1 VIRSA
6 RVVARIA
13 AAAGFAAL
21 LPSLAH
27 AQQLAD
33 LFRKVSPSVVLVR
46 TLERGMSPNPAVGL
60 TTIPGLGS
68 GVLISADG
76 KIMTAAHVV
85 QAADRVAVQF
95 VDGKLYPAH
104 VVGSSLRADVALLQ
118 LDQFPVALSPAPV
131 ANSDSLEV
139 GDQII
144 VVGAPYGLDHSL
156 TVGHVSGRI
165 LPGVIV
171 SGGPMEM
178 IQTDAAI
185 NMGNSGGPMFNLKG
199 EVVGIV
205 SRIMTQSGGF
215 EGVGFAISSKVASRV
230 LLTTKSFWTGIDG
243 VLLQDTLAAIFNV
256 PQPAGFLVQQ
266 VAARSPAAQLGLQ
279 AGTIRARIGSEDM
292 LVGGDIV
299 LGVGGIAIAPNG
311 SSLDQIVSHLN
322 TLRAG
327 DTLRVSVL
335 RAGKVVRLFGVRPRT
350 P

>member
-1 VIRSA
+1 M
-6 RVVARIA
+6 RIHTG
-13 AAAGFAAL
+13 GFVRKLACLGL
-21 LPSLAH
+21 LLLTPALAH
-27 AQQLAD
+27 AQQVAQ
-33 LFRKVSPSVVLVR
+33 LFKKVSPSVVLVR

-85 QAADRVAVQF
+85 QTADKVAVQF
-95 VDGKLYPAH
+95 VDGKLYAAH
-104 VVGSSLRADVALLQ
+104 VVSSSLRADVALLQ
-118 LDQFPVALSPAPV
+118 LDQFPVALSPSPV
-131 ANSDSLEV
+131 GNSDSLDIGEE
-139 GDQII
+139 II
-144 VVGAPYGLDHSL
+144 VIGAPYGLDHSL
-156 TVGHVSGRI
+156 TVGHVSGRMPAD
-165 LPGVIV
+165 LVV

-185 NMGNSGGPMFNLKG
+185 NQGNSGGPMFNMKG

-215 EGVGFAISSKVASRV
+215 EGIGFAISSNVASRV
-230 LLTTKSFWTGIDG
+230 LLTAKSFWTGIDG

-256 PQPAGFLVQQ
+256 PQSAGFLVQQ
-266 VAARSPAAQLGLQ
+266 VAARSPAALLGLQ
-279 AGTIRARIGSEDM
+279 AGTVRARIGSEEM

-299 LGVGGIAIAPNG
+299 LGVGGVPIAPNNA
-311 SSLDQIVSHLN
+311 SLEQIQNSLSA
-322 TLRAG
+322 LRVG

-335 RAGKVVRLFGVRPRT
+335 RGGRVVRLSAVRPRT

>member
-1 VIRSA
+1 VRKLASL
-6 RVVARIA
+6 
-13 AAAGFAAL
+13 GL
-21 LPSLAH
+21 LLLTPALAH
-27 AQQLAD
+27 AQQVAQ
-33 LFRKVSPSVVLVR
+33 LFKKVSPSVVLVR

-85 QAADRVAVQF
+85 QTADKVAVQF

-104 VVGSSLRADVALLQ
+104 VVASSLRADVALLQ
-118 LDQFPVALSPAPV
+118 LDQFPVALSPSPV
-131 ANSDSLEV
+131 GNSDSLDIGEE
-139 GDQII
+139 II
-144 VVGAPYGLDHSL
+144 VIGAPYGLDHSL
-156 TVGHVSGRI
+156 TVGHVSGRMPAD
-165 LPGVIV
+165 LVV

-185 NMGNSGGPMFNLKG
+185 NQGNSGGPMFNMKG

-215 EGVGFAISSKVASRV
+215 EGIGFAISSNVASRV
-230 LLTTKSFWTGIDG
+230 LLTAKSFWTGIDG

-256 PQPAGFLVQQ
+256 PQSAGFLVQQ
-266 VAARSPAAQLGLQ
+266 VAARSPAALLGLQ
-279 AGTIRARIGSEDM
+279 AGTVRARIGSEEM

-299 LGVGGIAIAPNG
+299 LGVGGVPIAPNN
-311 SSLDQIVSHLN
+311 SSLEQIQNSLSA
-322 TLRAG
+322 LRVG

-335 RAGKVVRLFGVRPRT
+335 RGGRVVRLSAVRPRT